1 MKLIVTP
8 EDIIKRCLWNDFQYY
23 VLKDKDIEKVV
34 TENKEFELNEEDA
47 LIIGLLKILET
58 PNLVHRLK
66 QQINNLLV
74 LKSLKYETKL
84 YIGKNNVV
92 SLIENFKKNFP
103 ASYNC
108 KDGKFAMGMQE
119 AFKYADELLKDIEGL
134 QTHSITIKDLTYTCL
149 QVMSIKKLIDPKTK
163 HKED

>member
-1 MKLIVTP
+1 
-8 EDIIKRCLWNDFQYY
+8 
-23 VLKDKDIEKVV
+23 
-34 TENKEFELNEEDA
+34 
-47 LIIGLLKILET
+47 
-58 PNLVHRLK
+58 
-66 QQINNLLV
+66 LLV